1 LLDELETLQEEL
13 FNLKRLIETSPTVDD
28 DQMLWLQEGL
38 IASHRDPTVRGRIL
52 TLHHPPYVTEKT
64 KYNQADTMAIRRR
77 LRQVLDA
84 VAAKLGRED
93 RATGAGEFGGER
105 SRPLHGGSTNP

>member
-1 LLDELETLQEEL
+1 MFAIDSNTLITPLGETQNGPSLQRDLRELEAKQRSTFQALASPQVQEEKRDELLDELETLQEEL

-52 TLHHPPYVTEKT
+52 TLHHPPYVT
-64 KYNQADTMAIRRR
+64 
-77 LRQVLDA
+77 
-84 VAAKLGRED
+84 
-93 RATGAGEFGGER
+93 
-105 SRPLHGGSTNP
+105 